1 MTLEYAI
8 RLLRESTSKDEIA
21 KLEYLSGFNREKV
34 IYTIN
39 EAIELVCDYAE
50 RYEDLMKW

>member
-8 RLLRESTSKDEIA
+8 KLLRRETREEEME
-21 KLEYLSGFNREKV
+21 KLRYYNGFNMDK
-34 IYTIN
+34 IIGTMN

-50 RYEDLMKW
+50 RYEELNK